1 MDVTGK
7 GSPALLPSDPLLGV
21 SVRLGSSQ
29 KTRVRGERAREVLW
43 AGNSKSY
50 DWPAGVA
57 QW

>member
-1 MDVTGK
+1 MTGK
-7 GSPALLPSDPLLGV
+7 GSPASLPSDPLLGV
-21 SVRLGSSQ
+21 TVRLGSSQ
-29 KTRVRGERAREVLW
+29 KTRGRGERAREVLW